1 MKLNKSFV
9 DVNAGRQTNDFRWK
23 FSRQNYFLLVLA
35 EQSRLGELN
44 LQMLIDCIFLY
55 LVGEETWKPSKKK
68 SKPLQYFFF
77 FDKRRLPSNSHFTKN
92 KNLLFFLCS
101 ERLKIDNSVT
111 QDEDDGGEMINNSVK
126 FGCILLKHS

>member
-1 MKLNKSFV
+1 MH
-9 DVNAGRQTNDFRWK
+9 
-23 FSRQNYFLLVLA
+23 
-35 EQSRLGELN
+35 
-44 LQMLIDCIFLY
+44 FLY

-77 FDKRRLPSNSHFTKN
+77 LINEGSQVTHISLKKKSFV
-92 KNLLFFLCS
+92 FLVS